1 MSDEISGFN
10 EVEGDNY
17 PKYRAIA
24 VLENSHDNSVK
35 FMTSSSRSDNIA
47 SDDSL
52 NFSSKHFVEVP
63 QFSKPSRVPV
73 SSSSSIAIVAPTV
86 EPAVS
91 KCSEKPCH
99 LSNTNF
105 YCDNPNFESLK
116 NLIEDNLRTMTDFDW
131 NYFSDDHMV
140 SFSNAFVLSLVNV
153 DRVCSGNVNT

>member
-24 VLENSHDNSVK
+24 VLDNSYDNSMK
-35 FMTSSSRSDNIA
+35 LMSSSSRNDKFV

-73 SSSSSIAIVAPTV
+73 SSSSSLAIVAPTI
-86 EPAVS
+86 EPVLS

-105 YCDNPNFESLK
+105 YCDNPNFEALK
-116 NLIEDNLRTMTDFDW
+116 NLVEDNLRSMTDFDW

-140 SFSNAFVLSLVNV
+140 RASICFYFL
-153 DRVCSGNVNT
+153 RV